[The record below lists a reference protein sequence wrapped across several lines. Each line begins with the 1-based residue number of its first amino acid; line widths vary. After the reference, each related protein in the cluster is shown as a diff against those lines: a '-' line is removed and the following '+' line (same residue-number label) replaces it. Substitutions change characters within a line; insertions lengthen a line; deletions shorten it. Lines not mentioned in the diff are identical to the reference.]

1 LGTILS
7 TWLVTGGAGYIGAHV
22 VKSLINQDFKVIVV
36 DDLSTGLERKIPKSA
51 IFEKIDIA
59 KTKELSSILKKHQ
72 VEGVI
77 HLAAKKAVGESMINP
92 SLYYQENIGGLISLL
107 EAMSQANVKKI
118 VYSSSAAVY
127 GTPKE
132 NKVSENSETIPQSP
146 YGETK
151 LVGEWLLKADEKA
164 RQIKWIALRY
174 FNVVG
179 AANPELG
186 DTGVNNLVPMVFR
199 ALQNNER
206 PKVFGDDY
214 STKDGSCI
222 RDYIHVSDL
231 AEAHV
236 IAAQKLSTE
245 NYCGIINIG
254 RGEGFSVKEVMNTI
268 SEVIGKDVNYEISP
282 RRAGDPTQTIADVT
296 KSSKD
301 LKWKAQNDLK
311 SMIISAWQAWQ
322 LMPPS
327 NK

>member
-1 LGTILS
+1 MS

-22 VKSLINQDFKVIVV
+22 VKSLLEKDFKVVIV
-36 DDLSTGLERKIPKSA
+36 DDLSTGLARKVPQNV

-59 KTKELSSILKKHQ
+59 ETNKLAQIMKSNK

-92 SLYYQENIGGLISLL
+92 SLYFKENIGGFISLL
-107 EAMSQANVKKI
+107 EAMSQADVKRI

-127 GTPKE
+127 GTPTE
-132 NKVSENSETIPQSP
+132 NKVTEKSATNPESP

-164 RQIKWIALRY
+164 RQIQWIALRY

-186 DTGVNNLVPMVFR
+186 DTGVNNLVPMAFR
-199 ALQNNER
+199 ALSNNQR
-206 PKVFGDDY
+206 PQVFGGDY
-214 STKDGSCI
+214 ATPDGSCI

-231 AEAHV
+231 ADSHL
-236 IAAQKLSTE
+236 IAAQKLLNE

-254 RGEGFSVKEVMNTI
+254 RGQGFSVKQVMDTI
-268 SEVIGKDVNYEISP
+268 SEVLGKNINYEVVD
-282 RRAGDPTQTIADVT
+282 RRPGDPAQTIADVSKA
-296 KSSKD
+296 KSD
-301 LKWKAQNDLK
+301 LNWEAKNDLK
-311 SMIISAWQAWQ
+311 SMVSSAWQAWQ
-322 LMPPS
+322 NTPAKS
-327 NK
+327 

>member
-1 LGTILS
+1 MS

-22 VKSLINQDFKVIVV
+22 VNLLIEQNFKVVVV
-36 DDLSTGLERKIPKSA
+36 DDLSTGLARKIPNSA
-51 IFEKIDIA
+51 IFEKLDIA
-59 KTKELSSILKKHQ
+59 NTKELTAVLMKHQ
-72 VEGVI
+72 VDGVI

-92 SLYYQENIGGLISLL
+92 SLYYKENIGGMISLL

-132 NKVSENSETIPQSP
+132 DKVSEKSETIPQSP

-214 STKDGSCI
+214 PTKDGSCI
-222 RDYIHVSDL
+222 RDYIHVADL
-231 AEAHV
+231 AESHV
-236 IAAQKLSTE
+236 IAALKLSKE
-245 NYCGIINIG
+245 NYSGIINIG

-268 SEVIGKDVNYEISP
+268 SDVIGKDINYEISP
-282 RRAGDPTQTIADVT
+282 RRAGDPAQTIADVT

-301 LKWKAQNDLK
+301 LSWKAQKDLK
-311 SMIISAWQAWQ
+311 SMINSAWQAWQ
-322 LMPPS
+322 LMPPP